1 MPRNLLAL
9 KIYNFLSLRGNALN
23 AADIMT
29 QFNCYE
35 RMHIEIPDWDICSDE
50 SLVRVISPDVDGSFI
65 AYFNLEASQAP
76 DVIEQQMTYFY
87 GLGKNFEWKVYDFD
101 SPSEIEQM
109 LLDKGFYQEDEESF
123 MVLDLGAYD
132 SVPELQTQCVEV
144 FDACGIR
151 DAIEVKRIQTG
162 EDFSAY
168 YLHLLHL
175 KQTRPES
182 IRIYV
187 IYDEGQPVSSAWVI
201 YNNDKS
207 PFAGIWGG
215 STVQSQRGRG
225 HYQALLKQR
234 IRDAMLAGKKYLYID
249 ASEMSRPIVERY
261 GFKVI
266 SKTVPYFYRHP
277 DLD

>member
-1 MPRNLLAL
+1 
-9 KIYNFLSLRGNALN
+9 
-23 AADIMT
+23 MT

-35 RMHIEIPDWDICSDE
+35 RMHIEIPGWEIYSDQ
-50 SLVRVISPDVDGSFI
+50 SLVRVVSPDVDGSFI
-65 AYFNLEASQAP
+65 AYFKSDASHAS
-76 DVIEQQMTYFY
+76 DVVEQQMDYFY
-87 GLGKNFEWKVYDFD
+87 RLGKNFEWKVYDFD
-101 SPSEIEQM
+101 EPSNMEQI
-109 LLDKGFYQEDEESF
+109 LLDKGFYQQEEESF
-123 MVLDLGAYD
+123 MVLDLNAYE
-132 SVPELQTQCVEV
+132 VLPELQEQCIEV

-168 YLHLLHL
+168 YLHLLNL
-175 KQTRPES
+175 KQTRPDN

-187 IYDEGQPVSSAWVI
+187 IYDEGQPVSSAWMI
-201 YNNDKS
+201 FNNDHS

-234 IRDAMLAGKKYLYID
+234 IRDSILAGKKYLYID

-277 DLD
+277 DY